1 MSILIVDDNPDNLK
15 LTQILLELEGYEVI
29 TAQDAEQ
36 ALSVLSGCR
45 PDLILMDI
53 QLPGMDGLEL
63 TRRLRK
69 TPDMCDVRIVALT
82 AYAMKGD
89 EENARAAGCDGY
101 IAKPIDT
108 RTFPAVVQGFLKACA
123 EPPTVA
129 GSGRFQTADPSGLDP
144 ETPDPANQSTSSYAE
159 KKASGR

>member
-1 MSILIVDDNPDNLK
+1 MKKIPILIVDDNPDNLK
-15 LTQILLELEGYEVI
+15 LTQILLELEGYEVV

-36 ALSVLSGCR
+36 ALSVLAGWR

-69 TPDMCDVRIVALT
+69 TPGMSDIKIVALT

-89 EENARAAGCDGY
+89 EESARAAGCDGY

-108 RTFPAVVQGFLKACA
+108 RTFPTVVQGFLQACRL
-123 EPPTVA
+123 PPAVA
-129 GSGRFQTADPSGLDP
+129 GSGRFQAADPAGANTDGRDP
-144 ETPDPANQSTSSYAE
+144 RTFGPPPP
-159 KKASGR
+159 R